1 MIPEVGKQPAVLE
14 AAAAAGKLL
23 GDRLRQGV
31 DREAVTQKMRQ
42 AMMEKFKSSV

>member
-1 MIPEVGKQPAVLE
+1 VME

-31 DREAVTQKMRQ
+31 DREAVTQKMMQ
-42 AMMEKFKSSV
+42 AMMAKFKGSA